1 MSDASRF
8 TARCPGCGEVRLR
21 AEQMWLVLTNVPG
34 RAHYGV
40 HCPRCGRTFR
50 HAADTAA
57 VIVLSGLVPVETLDV
72 PAEALEV
79 HAGPAITMDDLLD
92 VMLVL
97 ERAAPAEPG
106 AARAG
111 GANR

>member
-8 TARCPGCGEVRLR
+8 TARCPRCGEVRLR
-21 AEQMWLVLTNVPG
+21 AEHMWLVLTNVPG
-34 RAHYGV
+34 RAHYGY
-40 HCPRCGRTFR
+40 HCPGCDGTFR

-57 VIVLSGLVPVETLDV
+57 VILLSGLVPVETLDV

-92 VMLVL
+92 VMLTL
-97 ERAAPAEPG
+97 ERAVP
-106 AARAG
+106 AARPDA
-111 GANR
+111 RR